1 MGCEILSVI
10 NFSSSSREVGL
21 FYHFIMPIF
30 YFSIRNTLVKKY
42 FSIAMSRTKVILFA
56 GYNHLFSTPG
66 GNNAHNV
73 LLTAIDAVPGNK
85 SG

>member
-42 FSIAMSRTKVILFA
+42 FSIAMSRTKVILFV
-56 GYNHLFSTPG
+56 G
-66 GNNAHNV
+66 
-73 LLTAIDAVPGNK
+73 
-85 SG
+85 